1 VRRALA
7 VVVIGAAIAAVLALA
22 AEQGWWR
29 HVAAGTADKA
39 AISVQES
46 LAPNAVL
53 FGDPLTARALVVFDP
68 ARVRASSVR
77 LLPRF
82 GSYRVSRVTRKTQQV
97 GGSTE
102 LDYRFVLECLTVG
115 CAPGRPQVALDFPP
129 AILRFV
135 TSDGAARHLAVD
147 WPSVTVAS
155 RLDDADRADPSAAG
169 LRADMAPP
177 PVSYRLSPGALVDG
191 LVAASV
197 LFVLGAAVFLNMV
210 LRRQVASAPQASTSD
225 QKTPLEEALALVRE
239 TAADG
244 HSPERQRMALESLVR
259 ELQGLGRGELAAA
272 AGRLAWSAAEPSPNT
287 ALEFVGRVE
296 REVAE
301 E

>member
-1 VRRALA
+1 MRRALA

-29 HVAAGTADKA
+29 HVAAGTADKD
-39 AISVQES
+39 AISVQGS

-82 GSYRVSRVTRKTQQV
+82 GSYRVSRATRKTQQV

-102 LDYRFVLECLTVG
+102 LVYRFVLECLTVG

-135 TSDGAARHLAVD
+135 TREGAARHLAVD

-169 LRADMAPP
+169 LRVDMAPP

-197 LFVLGAAVFLNMV
+197 LFVLAAAGFLAMV
-210 LRRQVASAPQASTSD
+210 LRRQVASAPQARTSD
-225 QKTPLEEALALVRE
+225 QTPLEEALALVRE

-244 HSPERQRMALESLVR
+244 HSPERQRMALERLVR
-259 ELQGLGRGELAAA
+259 ELQGFGRTELAAT

>member
-29 HVAAGTADKA
+29 HVGAGTADKA

-82 GSYRVSRVTRKTQQV
+82 GSYRVSRVTRKAQQV

-102 LDYRFVLECLTVG
+102 LVYRFVLECLTVG
-115 CAPGRPQVALDFPP
+115 CAPGRAQVALDFPP
-129 AILRFV
+129 AMLRFV
-135 TSDGAARHLAVD
+135 TREGAARHLAVD

-169 LRADMAPP
+169 LHADMAPP

-197 LFVLGAAVFLNMV
+197 LFVLAAAVLLAMV

-225 QKTPLEEALALVRE
+225 QTPLEEALALVRE
-239 TAADG
+239 TAANG
-244 HSPERQRMALESLVR
+244 HNPERRRMALERLVR
-259 ELQGLGRGELAAA
+259 ELQGFGRAELAAT

>member
-1 VRRALA
+1 VRRAPA

-29 HVAAGTADKA
+29 HVAARTADKA
-39 AISVQES
+39 AISVQGS

-82 GSYRVSRVTRKTQQV
+82 GSYRVSRATRKTQQV

-102 LDYRFVLECLTVG
+102 LVYRFVLECLTVG

-135 TSDGAARHLAVD
+135 TREGAARHLAVD

-169 LRADMAPP
+169 LRVDMAPP

-197 LFVLGAAVFLNMV
+197 LFVLAAAVFLAMV
-210 LRRQVASAPQASTSD
+210 LRRQVASAPQARTSD
-225 QKTPLEEALALVRE
+225 QTPLEEALALVRE

-244 HSPERQRMALESLVR
+244 HSPERQRMALERLVR
-259 ELQGLGRGELAAA
+259 EHQGFGRTELAAT

>member
-29 HVAAGTADKA
+29 HDAAGTAAKA

-46 LAPNAVL
+46 LAPDAVL

-97 GGSTE
+97 GGSAE
-102 LDYRFVLECLTVG
+102 LVYRFVLECLTVG
-115 CAPGRPQVALDFPP
+115 CAPGRAQVALDFPP

-135 TSDGAARHLAVD
+135 TREGAARHLAVD

-155 RLDDADRADPSAAG
+155 RLDDADRADQAAAG
-169 LRADMAPP
+169 LHADMAPP
-177 PVSYRLSPGALVDG
+177 PVSYRRSPGALVDG

-197 LFVLGAAVFLNMV
+197 LFVLAAAVLLALV
-210 LRRQVASAPQASTSD
+210 LRRQAANAPQASTSH
-225 QKTPLEEALALVRE
+225 QTPLEEALALVRE

-244 HSPERQRMALESLVR
+244 HSPERRRMALERLVR
-259 ELQGLGRGELAAA
+259 ELQGFGRAELAAT
-272 AGRLAWSAAEPSPNT
+272 AGRLAWSAAEPSPHT

>member
-1 VRRALA
+1 MRRALA

-39 AISVQES
+39 AISVQGS

-82 GSYRVSRVTRKTQQV
+82 GSYRVSRATRKTQQV

-102 LDYRFVLECLTVG
+102 LVYRFVLECLTVG

-135 TSDGAARHLAVD
+135 TREGAARHLAVD

-169 LRADMAPP
+169 LRVDMAPP

-197 LFVLGAAVFLNMV
+197 LFVLAAAVFLAMV
-210 LRRQVASAPQASTSD
+210 LRQVASAPQARTSD
-225 QKTPLEEALALVRE
+225 QTPLEEALALVRE

-244 HSPERQRMALESLVR
+244 HSPERQRMALERLVR
-259 ELQGLGRGELAAA
+259 ELQGFGRTELAAT

>member
-1 VRRALA
+1 
-7 VVVIGAAIAAVLALA
+7 VVIGAAIAAVLALA
-22 AEQGWWR
+22 ADQGWWR
-29 HVAAGTADKA
+29 HVTAGRAGKA
-39 AISVQES
+39 TISVQES
-46 LAPNAVL
+46 LAPDAVL

-82 GSYRVSRVTRKTQQV
+82 GSYRVSRFTRKTQQV

-102 LDYRFVLECLTVG
+102 LVYRFVLECLTVG
-115 CAPGRPQVALDFPP
+115 CAPGRAQAALDFPP

-135 TSDGAARHLAVD
+135 TRAGAARHLEVE

-155 RLDDADRADPSAAG
+155 RLDDEDRTDPTAAG

-197 LFVLGAAVFLNMV
+197 LFVMAAAVLLALA

-225 QKTPLEEALALVRE
+225 QTPLEEAFALVRE

-244 HSPERQRMALESLVR
+244 DRPERRRMALERLVR
-259 ELQGLGRGELAAA
+259 ELQGSGRAELAATA
-272 AGRLAWSAAEPSPNT
+272 ARLAWSATEPSPNT

>member
-1 VRRALA
+1 MRRALA

-82 GSYRVSRVTRKTQQV
+82 GSYRVSRVTRTTQQV
-97 GGSTE
+97 GRSTE
-102 LDYRFVLECLTVG
+102 LVYRFVLECLTVG

-135 TSDGAARHLAVD
+135 TREGAARHLAVD

-155 RLDDADRADPSAAG
+155 RLDDTDRADPSAAG

-191 LVAASV
+191 LVVASV
-197 LFVLGAAVFLNMV
+197 LFVLAAAVFLAMV
-210 LRRQVASAPQASTSD
+210 LRRQVASAPQASASD
-225 QKTPLEEALALVRE
+225 QTPLEEALALVRE
-239 TAADG
+239 TASDG
-244 HSPERQRMALESLVR
+244 HSTERQRMALERLVR
-259 ELQGLGRGELAAA
+259 ELQGLGRAELAAT

-287 ALEFVGRVE
+287 ALELVGRVE

-301 E
+301 K

>member
-29 HVAAGTADKA
+29 HVAAGTAEKA

-82 GSYRVSRVTRKTQQV
+82 GSYRVSRFARTTQQV
-97 GGSTE
+97 GRSTE
-102 LDYRFVLECLTVG
+102 LVYRFVLECLTVG

-135 TSDGAARHLAVD
+135 TREGAARHLAVD

-155 RLDDADRADPSAAG
+155 RLDDTDRADPSAAG

-191 LVAASV
+191 LVVASV
-197 LFVLGAAVFLNMV
+197 LFVLAAAVFLAKV
-210 LRRQVASAPQASTSD
+210 LSRQVASAPQASASD
-225 QKTPLEEALALVRE
+225 QTPLEEALALVRE
-239 TAADG
+239 TASDG
-244 HSPERQRMALESLVR
+244 HSPERQRMALERLVR
-259 ELQGLGRGELAAA
+259 ELQGLGRAELAAT

-287 ALEFVGRVE
+287 ALELIGRVE

-301 E
+301 K

>member
-1 VRRALA
+1 MRRALA

-29 HVAAGTADKA
+29 HVAAGTAEKA

-82 GSYRVSRVTRKTQQV
+82 GSYRVSRVTRTTQQV
-97 GGSTE
+97 GRSTE
-102 LDYRFVLECLTVG
+102 LVYRFVLECLTVG

-135 TSDGAARHLAVD
+135 TREGAARHLAVD

-155 RLDDADRADPSAAG
+155 RLDDTDRADPSAAG

-191 LVAASV
+191 LVVASV
-197 LFVLGAAVFLNMV
+197 LFVLAAAVFLAMV
-210 LRRQVASAPQASTSD
+210 LRRQVASAPQASASD
-225 QKTPLEEALALVRE
+225 QTPLEEALALVRE
-239 TAADG
+239 TASDG
-244 HSPERQRMALESLVR
+244 HSPERQRMALERLVR
-259 ELQGLGRGELAAA
+259 ELHGLGRAELAAT

-287 ALEFVGRVE
+287 ALELIGRVE

-301 E
+301 K

>member
-1 VRRALA
+1 MRRALA

-29 HVAAGTADKA
+29 HVAAGAADKA

-82 GSYRVSRVTRKTQQV
+82 GSYRVSRVTRTTQQV
-97 GGSTE
+97 GRSTE
-102 LDYRFVLECLTVG
+102 LVYRFVLECLTVG

-135 TSDGAARHLAVD
+135 TREGAARHLAVD

-155 RLDDADRADPSAAG
+155 RLDDTDRADPSAAG
-169 LRADMAPP
+169 LRADTAPP

-191 LVAASV
+191 LVVASV
-197 LFVLGAAVFLNMV
+197 LFVLAAAVFLAMV
-210 LRRQVASAPQASTSD
+210 LRRQVASAPQASASD
-225 QKTPLEEALALVRE
+225 QTPLEEALALVRE
-239 TAADG
+239 TASDG
-244 HSPERQRMALESLVR
+244 HSTERQRMALERLVR
-259 ELQGLGRGELAAA
+259 ELQGLGRAELAAT

-287 ALEFVGRVE
+287 ALELVGRVE

-301 E
+301 K

>member
-1 VRRALA
+1 MRRALA
-7 VVVIGAAIAAVLALA
+7 VVVIGAAIAAALALA

-29 HVAAGTADKA
+29 HVAAGTAAKS

-46 LAPNAVL
+46 LAPDAVL

-82 GSYRVSRVTRKTQQV
+82 GSYRVSHVTRKTQQI

-102 LDYRFVLECLTVG
+102 YVYRFVLECLTVG
-115 CAPGRPQVALDFPP
+115 CAPGRAQVALHFPP
-129 AILRFV
+129 AILRLV
-135 TSDGAARHLAVD
+135 TRDGAARHLAVE

-155 RLDDADRADPSAAG
+155 RLDDADRADPAAAG

-197 LFVLGAAVFLNMV
+197 LFVLVAAVLLALV
-210 LRRQVASAPQASTSD
+210 LRRQVASAPQPSTND
-225 QKTPLEEALALVRE
+225 QTPLEEALALVRE
-239 TAADG
+239 TTADG
-244 HSPERQRMALESLVR
+244 HSPERRRMALERLVR
-259 ELQGLGRGELAAA
+259 ELQGFGRAELAAT

>member
-1 VRRALA
+1 MRRALA

-39 AISVQES
+39 AISVQGS

-82 GSYRVSRVTRKTQQV
+82 GSYRVSRATRKTQQV

-102 LDYRFVLECLTVG
+102 LVYRFVLECLTVG

-135 TSDGAARHLAVD
+135 TREGAARHLAVD

-169 LRADMAPP
+169 LRVDMAPP

-197 LFVLGAAVFLNMV
+197 LFVLAAAVFLAMV
-210 LRRQVASAPQASTSD
+210 LRRQVASAPQARTSD
-225 QKTPLEEALALVRE
+225 QTPLEEALALVRE

-244 HSPERQRMALESLVR
+244 HSPERQRMGLERLVR
-259 ELQGLGRGELAAA
+259 ELQGFGRTELAAT

>member
-1 VRRALA
+1 MRRALA

-29 HVAAGTADKA
+29 HVAARTADKA
-39 AISVQES
+39 AISVQGS

-82 GSYRVSRVTRKTQQV
+82 GSYRVSRATRKTQQV

-102 LDYRFVLECLTVG
+102 LVYRFVLECLTVG

-135 TSDGAARHLAVD
+135 TREGAARHLAVD

-155 RLDDADRADPSAAG
+155 RLHDADRADPSAAG
-169 LRADMAPP
+169 LRVDMAPP

-197 LFVLGAAVFLNMV
+197 LFVLAAAVFLAMV
-210 LRRQVASAPQASTSD
+210 LRRQVASAPQARTSD
-225 QKTPLEEALALVRE
+225 QTPLEEALALVRK

-244 HSPERQRMALESLVR
+244 HSPERQRMALERLVR
-259 ELQGLGRGELAAA
+259 ELQGFGRTELAAT

>member
-1 VRRALA
+1 MRRALA
-7 VVVIGAAIAAVLALA
+7 VVVLGAAIAAALALA

-29 HVAAGTADKA
+29 HVAAGNADKA
-39 AISVQES
+39 AISVQGS
-46 LAPNAVL
+46 LAPDAVL

-82 GSYRVSRVTRKTQQV
+82 GSYRVSRVTRKRQQV

-102 LDYRFVLECLTVG
+102 LVYRFVLECLTVG
-115 CAPGRPQVALDFPP
+115 CAPGRTQVALVFPP
-129 AILRFV
+129 ATLRFV
-135 TSDGAARHLAVD
+135 TREGAARHLAVY

-155 RLDDADRADPSAAG
+155 RLDDTDRADPAAAG
-169 LRADMAPP
+169 LRVDMAPP

-197 LFVLGAAVFLNMV
+197 LFVLAAAVLLALA

-225 QKTPLEEALALVRE
+225 QTPLEEVLALVRE

-244 HSPERQRMALESLVR
+244 HNPEQRRMALERLVR
-259 ELQGLGRGELAAA
+259 ELQGFGRAELAAT

-287 ALEFVGRVE
+287 ALELVGRVE
-296 REVAE
+296 REVGE

>member
-1 VRRALA
+1 MRRALA

-29 HVAAGTADKA
+29 DVAAGTADKA

-46 LAPNAVL
+46 LAPNAML

-82 GSYRVSRVTRKTQQV
+82 GSYRVSRVTRTTQQV
-97 GGSTE
+97 GRSTE
-102 LDYRFVLECLTVG
+102 LVYRFVLECLTVG

-135 TSDGAARHLAVD
+135 TREGVARHLAVD

-155 RLDDADRADPSAAG
+155 RLDDTDRADPSAAG

-177 PVSYRLSPGALVDG
+177 PVSYRLSPDALVDG
-191 LVAASV
+191 LVVASV
-197 LFVLGAAVFLNMV
+197 LFVLAAAVFLAMV
-210 LRRQVASAPQASTSD
+210 LRRQVASAPQASASD
-225 QKTPLEEALALVRE
+225 QTPLEEALALVRE
-239 TAADG
+239 TASDG
-244 HSPERQRMALESLVR
+244 HSPERQRMALERLVR
-259 ELQGLGRGELAAA
+259 ELQGLGRAELAAT

-287 ALEFVGRVE
+287 ALELVGRVE

-301 E
+301 K

>member
-1 VRRALA
+1 MRRALA

-39 AISVQES
+39 AISVQGS

-82 GSYRVSRVTRKTQQV
+82 GSYRVSRATRKTQQV

-102 LDYRFVLECLTVG
+102 LVYRFVLECLTVG

-135 TSDGAARHLAVD
+135 TREGAARHLAVD

-169 LRADMAPP
+169 LRVDMAPP

-197 LFVLGAAVFLNMV
+197 LFVLAAAVFLAMV
-210 LRRQVASAPQASTSD
+210 LRRQVASAPQARTSD
-225 QKTPLEEALALVRE
+225 QTPLEEALALVRE

-244 HSPERQRMALESLVR
+244 HSPERQRMALERLVR
-259 ELQGLGRGELAAA
+259 ELQGFGRTELAAT

>member
-1 VRRALA
+1 VRRAL
-7 VVVIGAAIAAVLALA
+7 VVVVLGAAIAAALALA

-29 HVAAGTADKA
+29 HVAAGKAAKA
-39 AISVQES
+39 AISVQGS
-46 LAPNAVL
+46 LAPDAVL

-77 LLPRF
+77 LLPQF
-82 GSYRVSRVTRKTQQV
+82 GTYRVSHVTRKTQQV

-102 LDYRFVLECLTVG
+102 LAYRFVIECVTVG
-115 CAPGRPQVALDFPP
+115 CAPGRAQMALQFPS

-135 TSDGAARHLAVD
+135 TREGAARHLGFD

-155 RLDDADRADPSAAG
+155 RLDDTDRADPAAAG
-169 LRADMAPP
+169 LRVDMAPP

-197 LFVLGAAVFLNMV
+197 LFILAAAVLLALA

-225 QKTPLEEALALVRE
+225 QTPLEETLALVRE

-244 HSPERQRMALESLVR
+244 HSPERRRMALERLVR
-259 ELQGLGRGELAAA
+259 ELQGFGRAELAAT

-296 REVAE
+296 REAAE

>member
-22 AEQGWWR
+22 AEQDWWR
-29 HVAAGTADKA
+29 HGAAGTANKA

-102 LDYRFVLECLTVG
+102 LVYRFVLECLIVG
-115 CAPGRPQVALDFPP
+115 CAPGRAQVALDFPP

-135 TSDGAARHLAVD
+135 TREGAAGRLAVD
-147 WPSVTVAS
+147 WPTVTVAS
-155 RLDDADRADPSAAG
+155 RLDDADRADPAAAA
-169 LRADMAPP
+169 LHVDMPPP
-177 PVSYRLSPGALVDG
+177 PVTYRLSPGALVDG

-197 LFVLGAAVFLNMV
+197 LCVLAAAVLLALV
-210 LRRQVASAPQASTSD
+210 LRRPVASPPQASTSD
-225 QKTPLEEALALVRE
+225 QTPLEQALVLVRE
-239 TAADG
+239 TSADG
-244 HSPERQRMALESLVR
+244 HSPERRRMALERLVR
-259 ELQGLGRGELAAA
+259 ELQRFGRAELAAT
-272 AGRLAWSAAEPSPNT
+272 AGRLAWSATEPSPNT
-287 ALEFVGRVE
+287 ALEFVSRVE

-301 E
+301 K

>member
-39 AISVQES
+39 AISVQGS

-82 GSYRVSRVTRKTQQV
+82 GSYRVSRATRKTQQV

-102 LDYRFVLECLTVG
+102 LVYRFVLECLTVG

-135 TSDGAARHLAVD
+135 TREGAARHLAVD

-169 LRADMAPP
+169 LRVDMAPP

-197 LFVLGAAVFLNMV
+197 LFVLAAAVFLAMV
-210 LRRQVASAPQASTSD
+210 LRRQVASAPQARTSD
-225 QKTPLEEALALVRE
+225 QTPLEEALALVRE

-244 HSPERQRMALESLVR
+244 HSPERQRMALERLVR
-259 ELQGLGRGELAAA
+259 ELQGFGRTELAAT

>member
-29 HVAAGTADKA
+29 DVAAGTADKA

-46 LAPNAVL
+46 LAPNAML

-82 GSYRVSRVTRKTQQV
+82 GSYRVSRVTRTTQQV
-97 GGSTE
+97 GRSTE
-102 LDYRFVLECLTVG
+102 LVYRFVLECLTVG

-135 TSDGAARHLAVD
+135 TREGAARHLAVD

-155 RLDDADRADPSAAG
+155 RLDDTDRADPSAAG

-191 LVAASV
+191 LVVASV
-197 LFVLGAAVFLNMV
+197 LFVLAAAVFLAMV
-210 LRRQVASAPQASTSD
+210 LRRQVASAPQASASD
-225 QKTPLEEALALVRE
+225 QTPLEDALALVRE
-239 TAADG
+239 TASDG
-244 HSPERQRMALESLVR
+244 HSPARQRMALERLVR
-259 ELQGLGRGELAAA
+259 ELQGLGRAELAAT

-287 ALEFVGRVE
+287 ALELVGRVE

-301 E
+301 K

>member
-1 VRRALA
+1 MRRALA

-29 HVAAGTADKA
+29 HVAARTADKA
-39 AISVQES
+39 AISVQGS

-82 GSYRVSRVTRKTQQV
+82 GSYRVSRATRKTQQV

-102 LDYRFVLECLTVG
+102 LVYRFVLECLTVG

-135 TSDGAARHLAVD
+135 TREGAARHLAVD

-169 LRADMAPP
+169 LRVDMAPP

-197 LFVLGAAVFLNMV
+197 LFVLAAAVFLAMV
-210 LRRQVASAPQASTSD
+210 LRRQVASAPQARTSD
-225 QKTPLEEALALVRE
+225 QTPLEEALALVRE

-244 HSPERQRMALESLVR
+244 HSPERQRMALERLVR
-259 ELQGLGRGELAAA
+259 ELQGFGRTELAAT

>member
-29 HVAAGTADKA
+29 HVEAGTADKA

-82 GSYRVSRVTRKTQQV
+82 GSYRVSRFARTTQQV
-97 GGSTE
+97 GRSTE
-102 LDYRFVLECLTVG
+102 LVYRFVLECLTVG

-135 TSDGAARHLAVD
+135 TREGAARHLAVD
-147 WPSVTVAS
+147 WPSVMVAS
-155 RLDDADRADPSAAG
+155 RLDDTDRADPSAAG

-191 LVAASV
+191 LVVASV
-197 LFVLGAAVFLNMV
+197 LFVLAAAVFLAMV
-210 LRRQVASAPQASTSD
+210 LRRQVASAPQASASD
-225 QKTPLEEALALVRE
+225 QTPLEDALALVRE
-239 TAADG
+239 TASDG
-244 HSPERQRMALESLVR
+244 HSPARQRMALERLVR
-259 ELQGLGRGELAAA
+259 ELQGLGRAELAAT

-287 ALEFVGRVE
+287 ALELVGRVE

-301 E
+301 K

>member
-29 HVAAGTADKA
+29 HVAAGTAEKA

-82 GSYRVSRVTRKTQQV
+82 GSYRVSRVTRTTQQV
-97 GGSTE
+97 GRSTE
-102 LDYRFVLECLTVG
+102 LVYRFVLECLTVG

-135 TSDGAARHLAVD
+135 TREGVARHLAVD

-155 RLDDADRADPSAAG
+155 RLDDTDRADPSAAG

-191 LVAASV
+191 LVVASV
-197 LFVLGAAVFLNMV
+197 LFVLAAAVFLAMV
-210 LRRQVASAPQASTSD
+210 LRRQVASAPQASASD
-225 QKTPLEEALALVRE
+225 QTPLEDALALVRE
-239 TAADG
+239 TASDG
-244 HSPERQRMALESLVR
+244 HSPARQRMALERLVR
-259 ELQGLGRGELAAA
+259 ELQGLGRAELAAT

-287 ALEFVGRVE
+287 ALELIGRVE

-301 E
+301 K

>member
-1 VRRALA
+1 
-7 VVVIGAAIAAVLALA
+7 VVIGAAIAAVLALA

-29 HVAAGTADKA
+29 HVAAGTAADKA

-82 GSYRVSRVTRKTQQV
+82 GSYRVSRVTRKSQQV

-102 LDYRFVLECLTVG
+102 LVYRFVLECLTVG

-135 TSDGAARHLAVD
+135 TREGAARHLAVD
-147 WPSVTVAS
+147 WPSITVAS
-155 RLDDADRADPSAAG
+155 RLDDTDRADPSAAG
-169 LRADMAPP
+169 LRADTAPP

-191 LVAASV
+191 LVVASV
-197 LFVLGAAVFLNMV
+197 LFVLAAAVFLAMV

-225 QKTPLEEALALVRE
+225 QTPLEKALALVRE

-244 HSPERQRMALESLVR
+244 HSPERKRMALERLVR
-259 ELQGLGRGELAAA
+259 ELQGLGRAELAAT

>member
-29 HVAAGTADKA
+29 HVAAGTAEKA

-82 GSYRVSRVTRKTQQV
+82 GSYRVSRFARTTQQV
-97 GGSTE
+97 GRSTE
-102 LDYRFVLECLTVG
+102 LVYRFVLECLTVG

-135 TSDGAARHLAVD
+135 TREGVARHLAVD

-155 RLDDADRADPSAAG
+155 RLDDTDRADPSAAG

-177 PVSYRLSPGALVDG
+177 PVSYRLPPGALVDG
-191 LVAASV
+191 LVVASV
-197 LFVLGAAVFLNMV
+197 LFVLAAAVFLAMV
-210 LRRQVASAPQASTSD
+210 LRRQVASAPQASASD
-225 QKTPLEEALALVRE
+225 QTPLEDALALVRE
-239 TAADG
+239 TASDG
-244 HSPERQRMALESLVR
+244 HSPARQRMALERLVR
-259 ELQGLGRGELAAA
+259 ELQGLGRAELAAT

-287 ALEFVGRVE
+287 ALELVGRVE

-301 E
+301 K